1 MTREGF
7 ASNYNF
13 DERICKGPG
22 CQCSDQQLEMV
33 GCECRAQEFSIV
45 ETGATFAIEHRDP
58 WTHNAVICMAGIVSR
73 EAAAV
78 FVDELVCDPTIN
90 CQDPVKV
97 DDGSDELSQWDQYQA
112 YLAEHG
118 DGDSEAELAA
128 DRGPVDHDDPEA
140 LADLELHD
148 ALHPFG
154 YGRDAP
160 EPPVFVIYREST
172 NEWAGFRFPSRFVSE
187 RPDAQEFGSR
197 RAAMVALRTAQD
209 FEWPNDHL
217 VGFEVVEC
225 Q

>member
-1 MTREGF
+1 MSREGF
-7 ASNYNF
+7 VSNFNI
-13 DERICKGPG
+13 DDRICKGPG
-22 CQCSDQQLEMV
+22 CQCSDRQLELV
-33 GCECRAQEFSIV
+33 GCDCRAQEFSIV

-58 WTHNAVICMAGIVSR
+58 ITHNAVICLAGIVSR

-118 DGDSEAELAA
+118 DGDSELELEAE
-128 DRGPVDHDDPEA
+128 RGPESYDPEA
-140 LADLELHD
+140 LIDLELHD

-154 YGRDAP
+154 YGRDEP

-172 NEWAGFRFPSRFVSE
+172 NEWAGWRFPGRTVKE
-187 RPDAQEFGSR
+187 RPDAREFATRQEAVNALAGA
-197 RAAMVALRTAQD
+197 RAHAGWESTALI
-209 FEWPNDHL
+209 
-217 VGFEVVEC
+217 GFQVVES
-225 Q
+225 